1 MLKRSVSS
9 CFAGLFMLSLLCA
22 VAPAALIIEP
32 VFNLVPGDGDGIP
45 LGDIMQGPGQVFSY
59 VSGDPRNLLLDTLP
73 VTNTTPYTLTG
84 FGLEIIGTGVDTD
97 DPSTIVRGAPIDAT
111 FGDVDGD
118 GQILSDMFSSYTI
131 SPDGRK
137 IEFSGGT
144 VLSGQRFTD
153 IHLAVSDQ
161 APEMAGIDSWFTGS
175 ITDAALCGAQNDPVA
190 SAPFNLVDAY
200 CIAPFGDIGAPG
212 AEPARVRGYGQFPAN
227 ENGQLDV
234 FVIWEP
240 KVIDVDADEEFTY
253 SVDLTWTSEKPA
265 AVIKEWVGN
274 FVGTPVAYNIT
285 NTSDGLP
292 VELTKTATSAT
303 ITNRTFDGSMF
314 PGEIGRYHFQI
325 TGLEPGEIVTFSK
338 LATGGHV
345 VPEPASLTLCLAGFA
360 AVMLGWGRTR

>member
-1 MLKRSVSS
+1 MKIGYLRVSTEEQK
-9 CFAGLFMLSLLCA
+9 
-22 VAPAALIIEP
+22 P
-32 VFNLVPGDGDGIP
+32 DR
-45 LGDIMQGPGQVFSY
+45 Q
-59 VSGDPRNLLLDTLP
+59 
-73 VTNTTPYTLTG
+73 
-84 FGLEIIGTGVDTD
+84 
-97 DPSTIVRGAPIDAT
+97 IDALSPVCDELHIEKLSAT
-111 FGDVDGD
+111 AKSRPIYEKVIGSLRDG
-118 GQILSDMFSSYTI
+118 
-131 SPDGRK
+131 
-137 IEFSGGT
+137 
-144 VLSGQRFTD
+144 
-153 IHLAVSDQ
+153 
-161 APEMAGIDSWFTGS
+161 
-175 ITDAALCGAQNDPVA
+175 
-190 SAPFNLVDAY
+190 
-200 CIAPFGDIGAPG
+200 
-212 AEPARVRGYGQFPAN
+212 
-227 ENGQLDV
+227 DV